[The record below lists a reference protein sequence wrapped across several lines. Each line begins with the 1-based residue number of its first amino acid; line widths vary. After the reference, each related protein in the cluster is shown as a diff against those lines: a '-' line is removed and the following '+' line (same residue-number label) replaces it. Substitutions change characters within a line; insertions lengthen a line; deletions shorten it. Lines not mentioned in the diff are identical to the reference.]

1 MIYCFLT
8 GWYSAGSL
16 AYDSTGTSSYN
27 FLVRPAVNSVTLEE
41 LNVKWRMMVGT
52 MTACHLI
59 VFGCSV
65 IHGDTLQ
72 SPEIADD
79 TEKTRYPLFPQ
90 TLERLRVT
98 FTVTANLNL
107 YHMTTVSLFLSFTVH
122 ILYWKICSLMPFL
135 SISVVLDSFYL
146 LILYFE
152 KFSTWTESDVYRLP

>member
-107 YHMTTVSLFLSFTVH
+107 YYMTTVSLFLSFTVH

>member
-16 AYDSTGTSSYN
+16 AYDSTGTSSDN

-41 LNVKWRMMVGT
+41 LNVKCRMMVGT
-52 MTACHLI
+52 MTACHLM
-59 VFGCSV
+59 VFGCPV

-79 TEKTRYPLFPQ
+79 TEKTRYLLFPQ

-107 YHMTTVSLFLSFTVH
+107 YYMTTVSLFLSFTVH

-146 LILYFE
+146 LIFYFE
-152 KFSTWTESDVYRLP
+152 KFSTWT

>member
-1 MIYCFLT
+1 
-8 GWYSAGSL
+8 
-16 AYDSTGTSSYN
+16 
-27 FLVRPAVNSVTLEE
+27 
-41 LNVKWRMMVGT
+41 MVGT

-122 ILYWKICSLMPFL
+122 ILY
-135 SISVVLDSFYL
+135 
-146 LILYFE
+146 
-152 KFSTWTESDVYRLP
+152 